1 MTSLQIARRAGA
13 LVAVGISAGA
23 VSACGSSE
31 TTSTTFALPAGCEKV
46 PAPPAK
52 HVNLRRPGGKA
63 PHAAALTATVDT
75 SCGRFSIAL
84 DAGDAPRT
92 VHSFTY
98 LAKKGVYDDT
108 SFDRIVPGFLIQ
120 GGDPTET
127 GMGGPGYS
135 VTEPPPPGTTYRRG
149 RVAMAK
155 SAVEPSGRSGSQFF
169 VVTAADA
176 GLPPQYALLGRV
188 RSGSGVVRRI
198 ESVGDK
204 SSGQVGTPRAPVVI
218 RRITVSAP

>member
-1 MTSLQIARRAGA
+1 MTRWQIARLAGA
-13 LVAVGISAGA
+13 FLAAG
-23 VSACGSSE
+23 
-31 TTSTTFALPAGCEKV
+31 LW
-46 PAPPAK
+46 
-52 HVNLRRPGGKA
+52 
-63 PHAAALTATVDT
+63 AAALTACGSGGSTSTTFVLPAGCHRAPAPAAKHVHLRRPSGEASRNVALVARVQT

-84 DAGDAPRT
+84 DAGAAPKT
-92 VHSFTY
+92 VRSFTY
-98 LAKKGVYDDT
+98 LANKGIYDDT

-135 VTEPPPPGTTYRRG
+135 VTEPPPPSTTYRRG

-176 GLPPQYALLGRV
+176 GLPPQYAPLGRV
-188 RSGSGVVRRI
+188 SSGERVVRRI
-198 ESVGDK
+198 ERVGDP
-204 SSGQVGTPRAPVVI
+204 SSDQVGTPRAPVII
-218 RRITVSAP
+218 RTITVSAR

>member
-1 MTSLQIARRAGA
+1 MTRCQIARRAG
-13 LVAVGISAGA
+13 GFFA
-23 VSACGSSE
+23 VSLWAAALTACGSSD
-31 TTSTTFALPAGCEKV
+31 TTSTTFSLPSGCQKV

-52 HVNLRRPGGKA
+52 HVQLKRPSGKA
-63 PHAAALTATVDT
+63 SSAALTATVET

-84 DAGDAPRT
+84 DPGSAPRT

-108 SFDRIVPGFLIQ
+108 SFGRIVPGFLIQ

-135 VTEPPPPGTTYRRG
+135 VTETPPPSTTYRRG

-155 SAVEPSGRSGSQFF
+155 SSVEPSGRSGSQFF

-176 GLPPQYALLGRV
+176 GLPPQYAPLGRV
-188 RSGSGVVRRI
+188 SSGSRVVRRI
-198 ESVGDK
+198 ESVGDP
-204 SSGQVGTPRAPVVI
+204 SSDQVGTPRAPVVI
-218 RRITVSAP
+218 RRITVSAR